1 MIAPIIYLLCTLTAF
16 FCAWILFRS
25 YKRQR
30 SRLLLWSALCFSFL
44 FMNNLLLVCDKIIF
58 PTINFKTYRLS
69 FSVIALLFLLYGL
82 VWEDESL

>member
-30 SRLLLWSALCFSFL
+30 SRLLLWSALCFSF
-44 FMNNLLLVCDKIIF
+44 FV
-58 PTINFKTYRLS
+58 Y
-69 FSVIALLFLLYGL
+69 
-82 VWEDESL
+82 E